1 MKNSKV
7 YPINAIEDN
16 EETPSEEE
24 ITNNENKEDQVY
36 VIKLKDEEDRNHEND
51 EAVDKKIEP
60 DHAIEIN
67 NEDQNDETTNNAM
80 QGKNL
85 IDINSNE

>member
-16 EETPSEEE
+16 EETPYEEE

>member
-1 MKNSKV
+1 M
-7 YPINAIEDN
+7 
-16 EETPSEEE
+16 
-24 ITNNENKEDQVY
+24 
-36 VIKLKDEEDRNHEND
+36 KDEEDRNHEND